1 MTKASGES
9 IDGTASRRIADTEGK
24 PICRINVYPN
34 VKKNHCHFHDAGSSM
49 QSSSTGRQT
58 GPARCGAILRA
69 LGNDSFRAVNF
80 MLLSQYTTSIS
91 AIFHFVDG

>member
-34 VKKNHCHFHDAGSSM
+34 VKKITATSM
-49 QSSSTGRQT
+49 MQEAQCSHPPPGARL
-58 GPARCGAILRA
+58 GPQG
-69 LGNDSFRAVNF
+69 VVP
-80 MLLSQYTTSIS
+80 Y
-91 AIFHFVDG
+91 